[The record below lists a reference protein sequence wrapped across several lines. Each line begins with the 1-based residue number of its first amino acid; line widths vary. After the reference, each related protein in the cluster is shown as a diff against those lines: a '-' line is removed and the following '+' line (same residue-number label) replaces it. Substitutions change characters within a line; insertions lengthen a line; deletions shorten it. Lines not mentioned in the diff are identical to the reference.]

1 MELDFCSKPLLFFF
15 SFITLAHGNGRN
27 TPKSTGD
34 GSTISK
40 IGKLTFVILI
50 VPRVADVEIR

>member
-1 MELDFCSKPLLFFF
+1 MRENGTGFLFKTSFF
-15 SFITLAHGNGRN
+15 SFLLSLWPMGMAE
-27 TPKSTGD
+27 TPPSQLEMV
-34 GSTISK
+34 SK